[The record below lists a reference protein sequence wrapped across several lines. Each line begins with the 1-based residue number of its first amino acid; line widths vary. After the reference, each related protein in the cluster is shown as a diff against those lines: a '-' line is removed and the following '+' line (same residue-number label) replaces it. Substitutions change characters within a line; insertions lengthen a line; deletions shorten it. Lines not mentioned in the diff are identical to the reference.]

1 MDNFADLRERDGIDK
16 IVNLKNDDS
25 ALMMNYFRNIF

>member
-25 ALMMNYFRNIF
+25 ALMMN